1 MQGLFVAMF
10 AELHQFQ
17 TNAGTGFVTAR
28 GVIPIQADG
37 ARQDHVFT
45 FFGHAETP
53 SVA

>member
-1 MQGLFVAMF
+1 MQGLFVAVF

-17 TNAGTGFVTAR
+17 TNAGTAFVSTR
-28 GVIPIQADG
+28 RVVPIQADG
-37 ARQDHVFT
+37 ARQDYVFT